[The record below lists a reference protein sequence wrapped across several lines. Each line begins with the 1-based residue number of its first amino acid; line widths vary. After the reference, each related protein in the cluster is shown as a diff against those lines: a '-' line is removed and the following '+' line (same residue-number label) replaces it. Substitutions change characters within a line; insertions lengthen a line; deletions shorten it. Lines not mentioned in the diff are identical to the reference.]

1 MFFSGVV
8 LWPDEL
14 GVEDDEPL
22 WLGIEDEPP
31 FIELPLD
38 SGLLL
43 PLP

>member
-1 MFFSGVV
+1 MV

-14 GVEDDEPL
+14 G
-22 WLGIEDEPP
+22 IEDEPL

>member
-1 MFFSGVV
+1 MV

-14 GVEDDEPL
+14 GVEDVEPL
-22 WLGIEDEPP
+22 WLGIEDEPL
-31 FIELPLD
+31 FTELPLD